1 VLLDKYARF
10 PLRSRACIPPVRT
23 RLTDD
28 LAQHLHASL
37 GVPDQP
43 PSIIT
48 RAAVSG
54 FILATIVLNY
64 RIRI

>member
-1 VLLDKYARF
+1 
-10 PLRSRACIPPVRT
+10 VRT

-37 GVPDQP
+37 GVSDQP